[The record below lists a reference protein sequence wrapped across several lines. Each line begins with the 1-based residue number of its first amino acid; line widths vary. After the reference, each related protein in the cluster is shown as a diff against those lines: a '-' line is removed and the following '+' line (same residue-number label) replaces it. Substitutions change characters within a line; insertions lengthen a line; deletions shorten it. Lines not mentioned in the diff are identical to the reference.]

1 MQNTNI
7 AIILLGI
14 IVIILFGAVVLTPS
28 PQGEVIVNEA
38 PSQVAEEA
46 TPSPEQTQEIPQ
58 TPSEVPQIPA
68 QDSVIVVIET
78 SKGNIEVE
86 LDSEHAPATVEN
98 FLVYVDEGF
107 YSGTVF
113 HRVIDGF
120 MVQGGG
126 FTANGSEKAT
136 HNPIKL
142 ESNNGLKNTRGTIAM
157 ARTNYPHSATSQFF
171 INVVDNSFLDY
182 SSAANP
188 GYAAFGR
195 VISGMD
201 VVDQIKSVPV
211 TTKHGMENWPAE
223 EVEIIKIYRKEN

>member
-14 IVIILFGAVVLTPS
+14 IVIILFGAVILTPS
-28 PQGEVIVNEA
+28 PQGEVIVKEA
-38 PSQVAEEA
+38 PDKSAEEQEPA
-46 TPSPEQTQEIPQ
+46 PDSPEIEEIPQ
-58 TPSEVPQIPA
+58 TPTEVPQPPVETSPDI
-68 QDSVIVVIET
+68 VIIET

-86 LDSEHAPATVEN
+86 LDVEHAPVTVEN
-98 FLVYVDEGF
+98 FLTYVDEGH

-136 HNPIKL
+136 HTPINL

-157 ARTNYPHSATSQFF
+157 ARTNYPHSAT
-171 INVVDNSFLDY
+171 
-182 SSAANP
+182 
-188 GYAAFGR
+188 
-195 VISGMD
+195 
-201 VVDQIKSVPV
+201 
-211 TTKHGMENWPAE
+211 
-223 EVEIIKIYRKEN
+223 